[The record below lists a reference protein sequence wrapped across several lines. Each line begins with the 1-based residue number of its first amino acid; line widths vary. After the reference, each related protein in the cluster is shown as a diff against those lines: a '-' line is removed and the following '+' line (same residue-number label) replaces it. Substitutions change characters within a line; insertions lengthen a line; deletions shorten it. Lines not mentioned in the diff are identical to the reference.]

1 MMSINLKLVRNLS
14 FLAVCLS
21 SLNACSQPN
30 EKALTSL
37 PINNSAEVFNLEKEN
52 APNKKDRIAGS
63 KVSGKWI
70 YGNNGAIACRV
81 KEWYVIGSKEL
92 STSYIDVEIT
102 NIKSKKPV
110 NAVYELL
117 AINTK
122 GQAIRTI
129 SNAYRDNQPDLT
141 DFNPPLERGQT
152 KVKHRGIKYLLDM
165 SKLDLKNCRISR
177 DNENYSTINPE
188 MKGYVE
194 P

>member
-177 DNENYSTINPE
+177 DNESYSTINPE